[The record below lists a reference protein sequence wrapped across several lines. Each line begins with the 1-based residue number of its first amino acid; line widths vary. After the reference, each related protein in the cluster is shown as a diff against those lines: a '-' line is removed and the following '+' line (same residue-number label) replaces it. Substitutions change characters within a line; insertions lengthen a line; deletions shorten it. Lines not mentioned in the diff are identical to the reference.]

1 MDVSGMNNARLGVVY
16 LWQGVNVKSPIA
28 DAVMGGVMTS
38 VSGILGTK
46 DINVA
51 EFGLGVEVATM
62 VAESRSQGQ
71 TGLFNQIKAWAE
83 DLMSKIWGKI
93 KEIFGDVAEM
103 LGTLKGIALFV
114 TQQVFAKA
122 APIIGGAVGLVQ
134 GLWKTTVGI
143 IEKVG
148 SWIASKGVKIAFGH
162 PQTLVNGVEQG
173 LTRSLLEGIY
183 ETIKSA
189 VSLGLNVA
197 SFGGA
202 AIVDCV
208 VGIVEAA
215 IKIIWRVAESKVVNK
230 FILEASNMWNTK
242 DTDRAMHTDNQ
253 KFDDWLRPVTQ
264 KVPLVASVTLGSGIA
279 GDKMR
284 FLQMYTG
291 VGQIITK
298 SSFNKSV
305 TYLDQLK
312 RAGSRL
318 MERSGV
324 EFTSDNET
332 IAGLL
337 KLANSH
343 DEVHA
348 KKSRWKRFFRV
359 VDKVVRA

>member
-1 MDVSGMNNARLGVVY
+1 MNNARLGVVY

-148 SWIASKGVKIAFGH
+148 SWIASKGVKIA
-162 PQTLVNGVEQG
+162 
-173 LTRSLLEGIY
+173 SL
-183 ETIKSA
+183 
-189 VSLGLNVA
+189 
-197 SFGGA
+197 
-202 AIVDCV
+202 
-208 VGIVEAA
+208 
-215 IKIIWRVAESKVVNK
+215 
-230 FILEASNMWNTK
+230 
-242 DTDRAMHTDNQ
+242 
-253 KFDDWLRPVTQ
+253 
-264 KVPLVASVTLGSGIA
+264 
-279 GDKMR
+279 
-284 FLQMYTG
+284 
-291 VGQIITK
+291 
-298 SSFNKSV
+298 
-305 TYLDQLK
+305 
-312 RAGSRL
+312 
-318 MERSGV
+318 
-324 EFTSDNET
+324 
-332 IAGLL
+332 
-337 KLANSH
+337 
-343 DEVHA
+343 
-348 KKSRWKRFFRV
+348 
-359 VDKVVRA
+359 